1 MFAGVSVIF
10 NIIWYNSFSCIERY
24 VEENDDE
31 MRLDISREKFTKKT
45 SQLCGIVTS
54 DIFFCGLVNEIS
66 SCNFKT

>member
-24 VEENDDE
+24 VEENCDE

-45 SQLCGIVTS
+45 SQLCGIVIR

-66 SCNFKT
+66 KLQF